1 METAVR
7 DSTDHFVERRRP
19 GSRPP
24 LGTVF
29 VERRAPRPVL
39 VRELDDLHAEDIEAF
54 LADDF
59 GYGFGPSEADVAL
72 AAVLLVDLITRS
84 PRPALEAHE
93 L

>member
-7 DSTDHFVERRRP
+7 DSTAHFVERRRP

-24 LGTVF
+24 LDMVF
-29 VERRAPRPVL
+29 VERRRPRPVQ
-39 VRELDDLHAEDIEAF
+39 VRELGDLHADDIEAV
-54 LADDF
+54 LADDLA
-59 GYGFGPSEADVAL
+59 YGFGPSQADVAL

-84 PRPALEAHE
+84 PGPALTAHD

>member
-7 DSTDHFVERRRP
+7 DSTAHFVERRRP

-29 VERRAPRPVL
+29 VERRQPRPVL
-39 VRELDDLHAEDIEAF
+39 VRELDDLHAHDIEAV
-54 LADDF
+54 LADDLE
-59 GYGFGPSEADVAL
+59 YGFGPSEADVAL

-84 PRPALEAHE
+84 PGPALDAHD